1 MASFTKLVFLSA
13 LLSLGSAAPLRALRR
28 RQTEPAP
35 ETSPSPWS
43 VPLTIQAQHES
54 FGFDLGS
61 SLNAPSYTVTPVST
75 IPSNCETYNALHSEC
90 PTAFEAFDV
99 TYGDCGDAW
108 TVCRCNPANMTM
120 DTVADRLGRVPVG
133 LRRYVA
139 TVVVLPDNTN
149 HGYTL
154 TTGDIHMFGDMAENT
169 WIHEVSLFFI
179 SRMSLNMPL
188 NNGIIVVFSCL

>member
-1 MASFTKLVFLSA
+1 
-13 LLSLGSAAPLRALRR
+13 
-28 RQTEPAP
+28 
-35 ETSPSPWS
+35 
-43 VPLTIQAQHES
+43 
-54 FGFDLGS
+54 
-61 SLNAPSYTVTPVST
+61 
-75 IPSNCETYNALHSEC
+75 
-90 PTAFEAFDV
+90 
-99 TYGDCGDAW
+99 
-108 TVCRCNPANMTM
+108 MTM